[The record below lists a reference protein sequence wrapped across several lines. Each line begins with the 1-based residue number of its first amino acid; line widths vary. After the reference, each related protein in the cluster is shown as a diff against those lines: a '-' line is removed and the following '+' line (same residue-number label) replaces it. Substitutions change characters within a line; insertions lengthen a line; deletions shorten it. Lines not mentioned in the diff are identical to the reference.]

1 MAIIPGTNTPSSI
14 SGTGTQIRTSGLLEG
29 HIFNAGL
36 EKPDI
41 LPALI
46 VKFPQY
52 YLLSLTDKI
61 AGGSG
66 ELFSNTHSWNVQDRT
81 RKSTTLTYVSGA
93 TTASVVVTT
102 DIAGTTADE
111 GYFLVGD
118 ILRVA
123 TGSSTQATT
132 GTMYRVTALGSSG
145 TFQRLT
151 LSKIDGS
158 TIAQADVDGL
168 KAGHVATGFAEGSA
182 GSGGF
187 RSYLPT
193 ADYNVTSILRRG
205 FKVSRDAL
213 AQKTWIDDK
222 TWQFKNEDFEQ
233 KEFMRDVEALAMFG
247 NRYKSTSLQ
256 GVNQTRGLLEYAA
269 GSGQS
274 VTYASSVGVQESD
287 WQQLLQGLYNQNGSN
302 DLIALCGRKIL
313 FDTQNALADR
323 YRSIPNSEKPAELAG
338 LNFQSYEIAGKRI
351 HFTYY
356 ELFSDTAIVPSVAA
370 SSSARDFE
378 NFALVLDFQNIP
390 GAGRNIQMKYRSGAK
405 MVQKFITGMASP
417 QMEVSNAFDGLQGEL
432 LTEFMPVCYQPN
444 KLGLI
449 YANS

>member
-1 MAIIPGTNTPSSI
+1 MAIIPGTNTPSTI
-14 SGTGTQIRTSGLLEG
+14 TGTGTQIRPSGLLEG

-61 AGGSG
+61 AGGAG
-66 ELFSNTHSWNVQDRT
+66 ELFSNTHTWNVQDRT
-81 RKSTTLTYVSGA
+81 RKSTTLTYVSG
-93 TTASVVVTT
+93 TGGTSIVVDT

-118 ILRVA
+118 IIRIA
-123 TGSSTQATT
+123 NTGANF
-132 GTMYRVTALGSSG
+132 RVTALGSAG
-145 TFQRLT
+145 TYQRLT
-151 LSKIDGS
+151 LVKLNPSD
-158 TIAQADVDGL
+158 TITSAEVNGY
-168 KAGHVATGFAEGSA
+168 KAGHVFTGFAEGSS

-193 ADYNVTSILRRG
+193 SDYNVTSILRRG
-205 FKVSRDAL
+205 FKVSRDAM

-233 KEFMRDVEALAMFG
+233 KEFMRDVEALAIFG
-247 NRYKSTSLQ
+247 KRYRSTSVQ
-256 GVNQTRGLLEYAA
+256 GVNQTRGLMEYAE

-274 VTYASSVGVQESD
+274 VTFASSVGVQESD
-287 WQQLLQGLYNQNGSN
+287 WQQLLQSLYNQNGSN

-323 YRSIPNSEKPAELAG
+323 YRSIPNTEKPAELAG
-338 LNFQSYEIAGKRI
+338 LNFQSYEIAGKRV
-351 HFTYY
+351 HFSYY
-356 ELFSDTAIVPSVAA
+356 ELFSDTAIVPSVAPSTNA
-370 SSSARDFE
+370 KDFE
-378 NFALVLDFQNIP
+378 NLALVLDFQNIP
-390 GAGRNIQMKYRSGAK
+390 GAGRNVQMKYRSGAK
-405 MVQKFITGMASP
+405 MIQKFITGMASP

-432 LTEFMPVCYQPN
+432 LTEVMPVCYQPN

>member
-1 MAIIPGTNTPSSI
+1 MAIIPGTNVPSSI
-14 SGTGTQIRTSGLLEG
+14 SGTGSLSRGTTGLLEG

-66 ELFSNTHSWNVQDRT
+66 ELFSNTHTWNVQDRT
-81 RKSTTLTYVSGA
+81 RRSTSGTCTPAAAA
-93 TTASVVVTT
+93 TIVVTT
-102 DIAGTTADE
+102 DIADAAGDE

-118 ILRVA
+118 VVRIGE
-123 TGSSTQATT
+123 TGETA
-132 GTMYRVTALGSSG
+132 RVTAVGESG
-145 TFQRLT
+145 GFQTITLARYNGQNWTTNNLT
-151 LSKIDGS
+151 ITSTPKI
-158 TIAQADVDGL
+158 
-168 KAGHVATGFAEGSA
+168 GHIATGFAEGSA

-193 ADYNVTSILRRG
+193 SDYNVTSILRRG
-205 FKVSRDAL
+205 FKVTRDAL

-233 KEFMRDVEALAMFG
+233 KEFMRDVEALSLFG
-247 NRYKSTSLQ
+247 KRFKSTSLQ
-256 GVNQTRGLLEYAA
+256 GVNQTRGLMEYAE

-274 VTYASSVGVQESD
+274 VTFASSVGVQESD

-338 LNFQSYEIAGKRI
+338 LNFQSYEIAGKRV

-356 ELFSDTAIVPSVAA
+356 ELFSDTAIVPSVAPG
-370 SSSARDFE
+370 SLARDFE
-378 NFALVLDFQNIP
+378 NLALVLDFQNIP

-405 MVQKFITGMASP
+405 MIQKFITGMASP

>member
-1 MAIIPGTNTPSSI
+1 MALIPGTNVPSTI
-14 SGTGTQIRTSGLLEG
+14 TGTGTQIRPSGLLEG

-66 ELFSNTHSWNVQDRT
+66 ELFSNTHTWNVQDRT
-81 RKSTTLTYVSGA
+81 RKSTTLTYVSGTGN
-93 TTASVVVTT
+93 TTIVVDT

-118 ILRVA
+118 IIRIA
-123 TGSSTQATT
+123 NTGANF
-132 GTMYRVTALGSSG
+132 RVTALGSGG
-145 TFQRLT
+145 TYQRLT
-151 LSKIDGS
+151 LAKLDGS
-158 TIAQADVDGL
+158 AITNTEVNGY
-168 KAGHVATGFAEGSA
+168 KAGHVFTGFAEGSA

-193 ADYNVTSILRRG
+193 SDYNVTSILRRG
-205 FKVSRDAL
+205 FKVSRDAM

-233 KEFMRDVEALAMFG
+233 KEFMRDVEALALFG
-247 NRYKSTSLQ
+247 KRYKSTSVQ
-256 GVNQTRGLLEYAA
+256 GVNQTRGLMEYAE

-274 VTYASSVGVQESD
+274 VTFASSVGVQESD
-287 WQQLLQGLYNQNGSN
+287 WQQLLQNLYNQNGSN

-323 YRSIPNSEKPAELAG
+323 YRAIPNSEKPAELAG
-338 LNFQSYEIAGKRI
+338 LNFQSYEIAGKRV
-351 HFTYY
+351 HFSYY
-356 ELFSDTAIVPSVAA
+356 ELFSDTAIVPSVAPSTNA
-370 SSSARDFE
+370 KDFE
-378 NFALVLDFQNIP
+378 NLALVLDFQNIP
-390 GAGRNIQMKYRSGAK
+390 GAGRNVQMKYRSGAK
-405 MVQKFITGMASP
+405 MIQKFITGMASP
-417 QMEVSNAFDGLQGEL
+417 QMEVSNAFDGMQGEL
-432 LTEFMPVCYQPN
+432 LTEVMPVCYQPN

>member
-1 MAIIPGTNTPSSI
+1 MAIIPGTNAPSTI
-14 SGTGTQIRTSGLLEG
+14 TGTGTLSRGTTGLLEG

-61 AGGSG
+61 AGGAG

-81 RKSTTLTYVSGA
+81 RRSTTLTYVSG
-93 TTASVVVTT
+93 TTSALCTT
-102 DIAGTTADE
+102 DIAGATADA

-118 ILRVA
+118 IIRVA
-123 TGSSTQATT
+123 NTGVN
-132 GTMYRVTALGSSG
+132 YRVSAVGSTG
-145 TFQRLT
+145 TFQQITIQKLDGT
-151 LSKIDGS
+151 TILS
-158 TIAQADVDGL
+158 ADVNGFV
-168 KAGHVATGFAEGSA
+168 AGHVSTGFAEGST

-187 RSYLPT
+187 RSYLPV

-205 FKVSRDAL
+205 FKVTRDAL

-233 KEFMRDVEALAMFG
+233 KEFMRDVEALSMFG
-247 NRYKSTSLQ
+247 KRFKSSSLQ
-256 GVNQTRGLLEYAA
+256 GVNQTRGLYEYAE

-274 VTYASSVGVQESD
+274 VTFASSVGVQESD

-338 LNFQSYEIAGKRI
+338 LNFQSYEIAGKRV

-356 ELFSDTAIVPSVAA
+356 ELFSDTAIVPSVAP
-370 SSSARDFE
+370 STNARDFE
-378 NFALVLDFQNIP
+378 NLALVLDFQNIP

-405 MVQKFITGMASP
+405 MIQKFITGMASP

>member
-1 MAIIPGTNTPSSI
+1 MAIIPGTNVPSSI
-14 SGTGTQIRTSGLLEG
+14 SGTGTLSRGTTGLLEG

-61 AGGSG
+61 AGGAG

-81 RKSTTLTYVSGA
+81 RRSTTLTYVSG
-93 TTASVVVTT
+93 TTSVLCTT
-102 DIAGTTADE
+102 DIAGVTADA

-118 ILRVA
+118 IIRVA
-123 TGSSTQATT
+123 NTGVN
-132 GTMYRVTALGSSG
+132 YRVSAVGSNG
-145 TFQRLT
+145 TFQQITIQKLDGT
-151 LSKIDGS
+151 TILS
-158 TIAQADVDGL
+158 ADVNGFV
-168 KAGHVATGFAEGSA
+168 AGHVSTGFAEGST

-187 RSYLPT
+187 RSYLPVS
-193 ADYNVTSILRRG
+193 DYNVTSILRRG
-205 FKVSRDAL
+205 FKVTRDAL

-233 KEFMRDVEALAMFG
+233 KEFMRDVEALSMFG
-247 NRYKSTSLQ
+247 KRFKSTSIQ
-256 GVNQTRGLLEYAA
+256 GVNQTRGLYEYAE

-274 VTYASSVGVQESD
+274 VTFASSVGVQESD

-323 YRSIPNSEKPAELAG
+323 YRSIPNAEKPAELAG
-338 LNFQSYEIAGKRI
+338 LNFQSYEIAGKRV

-356 ELFSDTAIVPSVAA
+356 ELFSDTAIVPSVAP
-370 SSSARDFE
+370 SSTARDFE
-378 NFALVLDFQNIP
+378 NLALVLDFQNIP

-405 MVQKFITGMASP
+405 MIQKFVTGMASP
-417 QMEVSNAFDGLQGEL
+417 QMEVSNSFDGLQGEL

>member
-1 MAIIPGTNTPSSI
+1 MAIIPGTNVPSTVT
-14 SGTGTQIRTSGLLEG
+14 GTGTLSRGTTGLLEG

-66 ELFSNTHSWNVQDRT
+66 ELFSNTHAWNVQDRT
-81 RKSTTLTYVSGA
+81 RRSTTGTCTPA
-93 TTASVVVTT
+93 AAASIVVTT
-102 DIAGTTADE
+102 DIADGSGDE
-111 GYFLVGD
+111 GYFLAGD
-118 ILRVA
+118 VVRIGETGEMARVSA
-123 TGSSTQATT
+123 VSAAGGFQTITLVRTAGTNWTADGLTIPATT
-132 GTMYRVTALGSSG
+132 
-145 TFQRLT
+145 
-151 LSKIDGS
+151 KI
-158 TIAQADVDGL
+158 
-168 KAGHVATGFAEGSA
+168 GHVATGFAEGSA

-187 RSYLPT
+187 RTYLPT
-193 ADYNVTSILRRG
+193 QDYNVTSILRRG
-205 FKVSRDAL
+205 FKVSRDAM

-233 KEFMRDVEALAMFG
+233 KEFMRDVEALALFG
-247 NRYKSTSLQ
+247 TRFKSTSIQ
-256 GVNQTRGLLEYAA
+256 GVNQSRGLMEYAT

-274 VTYASSVGVQESD
+274 VTFASSVGVQESD
-287 WQQLLQGLYNQNGSN
+287 WQQLLQALYNQNGSN

-323 YRSIPNSEKPAELAG
+323 YRAIPNSEKPAELAG
-338 LNFQSYEIAGKRI
+338 LNFQSYEIAGKRV

-356 ELFSDTAIVPSVAA
+356 ELFSDTAIVPSVAPSTNA
-370 SSSARDFE
+370 KDFE
-378 NFALVLDFQNIP
+378 NLALVLDFQNIP

-405 MVQKFITGMASP
+405 MIQKFITGMASP

-432 LTEFMPVCYQPN
+432 LTEIMPVCYQPN

-449 YANS
+449 YSNS

>member
-1 MAIIPGTNTPSSI
+1 MALIPGTNVPSTI
-14 SGTGTQIRTSGLLEG
+14 TGTGTQIRPSGLLEG

-66 ELFSNTHSWNVQDRT
+66 ELFSNTHTWNVQDRT
-81 RKSTTLTYVSGA
+81 RKSTTLTYVSGTGN
-93 TTASVVVTT
+93 TTIVVDT

-118 ILRVA
+118 IIRIA
-123 TGSSTQATT
+123 NTGANF
-132 GTMYRVTALGSSG
+132 RVTALGSGG
-145 TFQRLT
+145 TYQRLT
-151 LSKIDGS
+151 LAKLDGS
-158 TIAQADVDGL
+158 AITNTEVNGY
-168 KAGHVATGFAEGSA
+168 KAGHVFTGFAEGSA

-193 ADYNVTSILRRG
+193 SDYNVTSILRRG
-205 FKVSRDAL
+205 FKVSRDAM

-233 KEFMRDVEALAMFG
+233 KEFMRDVEALAIFG
-247 NRYKSTSLQ
+247 KRFKSSSLQ
-256 GVNQTRGLLEYAA
+256 GVNQTRGLMEYAE

-274 VTYASSVGVQESD
+274 VTFASSVGVQESD
-287 WQQLLQGLYNQNGSN
+287 WQQLLQNLYNQNGSN

-323 YRSIPNSEKPAELAG
+323 YRAIPNSEKPAELAG
-338 LNFQSYEIAGKRI
+338 LNFQSYEIAGKRV
-351 HFTYY
+351 HFSYY
-356 ELFSDTAIVPSVAA
+356 ELFSDTAIVPSVAPSTNA
-370 SSSARDFE
+370 KDFE
-378 NFALVLDFQNIP
+378 NLALVLDFQNIP
-390 GAGRNIQMKYRSGAK
+390 GAGRNVQMKYRSGAK
-405 MVQKFITGMASP
+405 MIQKFITGMASP
-417 QMEVSNAFDGLQGEL
+417 QMEVSNAFDGMQGEL
-432 LTEFMPVCYQPN
+432 LTEVMPVCYQPN

>member
-1 MAIIPGTNTPSSI
+1 MAIIPGTNAPSTI
-14 SGTGTQIRTSGLLEG
+14 TGTGSFARTSGLLEG

-61 AGGSG
+61 SGGSS
-66 ELFSNTHSWNVQDRT
+66 EVFSNTHTWNTQDRT
-81 RKSTTLTYVSGA
+81 RKSAGITTVTNG
-93 TTASVVVTT
+93 TTATATLTT
-102 DIAGTTADE
+102 DIPQTSADA

-118 ILRVA
+118 IVRVA
-123 TGSSTQATT
+123 NSGEMA
-132 GTMYRVTALGSSG
+132 RVTAIGGSTVQTIDVVRVLGGNWSTTLLPTSG
-145 TFQRLT
+145 T
-151 LSKIDGS
+151 I
-158 TIAQADVDGL
+158 I
-168 KAGHVATGFAEGSA
+168 GHVATGFGEGST

-187 RSYLPT
+187 RTYLPT
-193 ADYNVTSILRRG
+193 ADWNVTSILRRG
-205 FKVSRDAL
+205 FKVSRDAM

-233 KEFMRDVEALAMFG
+233 KEFMRDVEALSLFG
-247 NRYKSTSLQ
+247 SRFKSSSLQ
-256 GVNQTRGLLEYAA
+256 GVNQTRGILESATTY
-269 GSGQS
+269 GQS
-274 VTYASSVGVQESD
+274 VTYASSTGVTEAD
-287 WQQLLQGLYNQNGSN
+287 WQQLLSSLYTQNGSN

-323 YRSIPNSEKPAELAG
+323 YRSIPNAEKPAEFAG
-338 LNFQSYEIAGKRI
+338 LNFQSYEIAGKRV

-356 ELFSDTAIVPSVAA
+356 ELFSDTAILPSIAA
-370 SSSARDFE
+370 SANARDFD

-390 GAGRNIQMKYRSGAK
+390 GVGRNIQMKYRSGSK
-405 MVQKFITGMASP
+405 MIQKFITGMASP

-432 LTEFMPVCYQPN
+432 LTEFMPVVYQPN

>member
-1 MAIIPGTNTPSSI
+1 MALIPGTNVPTSV
-14 SGTGTQIRTSGLLEG
+14 SGTGTQIRTNGPLEG

-41 LPALI
+41 LPSLI

-61 AGGSG
+61 AGASG
-66 ELFSNTHSWNVQDRT
+66 ELFSNTHAWNVMDRT

-93 TTASVVVTT
+93 TTSSVVVTT

-118 ILRVA
+118 IIRVA

-145 TFQRLT
+145 TYQRLT

-168 KAGHVATGFAEGSA
+168 KAGHVATAFAEGSA

-193 ADYNVTSILRRG
+193 QDYNVTSILRRG
-205 FKVSRDAL
+205 FKVSRDAM

-247 NRYKSTSLQ
+247 NRYKSSSLQ

-274 VTYASSVGVQESD
+274 VTFASSVGVQESD
-287 WQQLLQGLYNQNGSN
+287 WQQLLQSLYNQNGSN

-323 YRSIPNSEKPAELAG
+323 
-338 LNFQSYEIAGKRI
+338 
-351 HFTYY
+351 
-356 ELFSDTAIVPSVAA
+356 
-370 SSSARDFE
+370 
-378 NFALVLDFQNIP
+378 
-390 GAGRNIQMKYRSGAK
+390 
-405 MVQKFITGMASP
+405 
-417 QMEVSNAFDGLQGEL
+417 
-432 LTEFMPVCYQPN
+432 
-444 KLGLI
+444 
-449 YANS
+449 